1 MTELY
6 KNTYRIPSA
15 RLRSWDYASPR
26 AYFITIC
33 THNRVHWFGK
43 IENAR
48 MVLSR
53 LGLIAEQQWMEISG
67 HFNHVESGPF
77 IIMPNHIHGI
87 LILND
92 SVRGAIHRDSI
103 TTKEIKSNSLSHDS
117 FNGLKNKGDV
127 LSDTTNHS
135 DAVNRVS
142 TMGGGVTGDK
152 NPMLHDSVS
161 KIIRW
166 YKGKCTYKIRKSIPD
181 ISFQWQSRFYDHI
194 IRDEQDFN
202 RISEYIVN
210 NPAQW
215 EDDKYFSK

>member
-15 RLRSWDYASPR
+15 RLRSWDYASPG

-33 THNRVHWFGK
+33 THNRVHWFWK

-92 SVRGAIHRDSI
+92 SGRGAIHRDSN
-103 TTKEIKSNSLSHDS
+103 TGSKSNR
-117 FNGLKNKGDV
+117 DV

-135 DAVNRVS
+135 DAANRVS
-142 TMGGGVTGDK
+142 TMGGGGMTGDK